1 MIEDV
6 GEMISLVSMILII
19 FAVVSFI
26 VSCSMT
32 ALMTSNNVLERKREI
47 GLLRSLGTRKLDIA
61 LLFES
66 ESLYV
71 GTFSGLM
78 GSLLTYILCFPINYL
93 INYYYSWYSVGTI
106 CDFTWWHLLI
116 VLAVSVVIG
125 LISAL
130 FPAIKAAKQNPVDC
144 IRSE

>member
-1 MIEDV
+1 
-6 GEMISLVSMILII
+6 
-19 FAVVSFI
+19 
-26 VSCSMT
+26 
-32 ALMTSNNVLERKREI
+32 
-47 GLLRSLGTRKLDIA
+47 LGTRKLDIA